1 MGLIFFSHSMKIV
14 ESRTEPLS
22 LSLSLSLVPVL
33 LTIADKVLLFRI
45 VVLRERGYSGS
56 YSFPI
61 TSAKA
66 LEDIG
71 K

>member
-14 ESRTEPLS
+14 ESRTEP